1 MRRAQSGRR
10 VPETSL
16 SIESAG
22 ALRVFILVHVTCVTG
37 GVVCVRTSPSDE
49 EWGNRQEKKKKILA
63 DTFFFVLLPPPVK
76 TVPLSPQ
83 KTSRRDS
90 PVISI
95 FSSKKANIFVILVN
109 PPQPEVN
116 TDIMSS
122 AAAASAPHQ
131 HRRWLSRLEMA
142 LKEGGN
148 KQVKPVKEFIILK
161 EFL

>member
-1 MRRAQSGRR
+1 MH
-10 VPETSL
+10 TS
-16 SIESAG
+16 S
-22 ALRVFILVHVTCVTG
+22 
-37 GVVCVRTSPSDE
+37 SDK
-49 EWGNRQEKKKKILA
+49 EWGNRQAKKKKILA
-63 DTFFFVLLPPPVK
+63 ETFFFVLLPPPVK

-83 KTSRRDS
+83 KNSRRDS

-122 AAAASAPHQ
+122 AAAAASAPHQ

-148 KQVKPVKEFIILK
+148 KQVKPVKEFNILK

>member
-1 MRRAQSGRR
+1 MCAPSPEWKEGSGNISFHRICGCFACIH
-10 VPETSL
+10 L
-16 SIESAG
+16 G
-22 ALRVFILVHVTCVTG
+22 TCVTG
-37 GVVCVRTSPSDE
+37 GVVCVRTSLSDE
-49 EWGNRQEKKKKILA
+49 EWGNRQAQKKKILA
-63 DTFFFVLLPPPVK
+63 DTFFFVLLTRPSKPSLCRHRNPAREIR
-76 TVPLSPQ
+76 PSFLQ
-83 KTSRRDS
+83 FSRR
-90 PVISI
+90 
-95 FSSKKANIFVILVN
+95 KENYFVDLVN